1 MDLFQSMKAFV
12 TTVRAG
18 SMSAAASELN
28 ITPAMVGQ
36 HIAALEFRLGTR
48 ILNRTTRRQSLTD
61 FGVSYL
67 EQCKDIIER
76 VALADMEA
84 ENQSNEAIG
93 ALRITA
99 PVTFG
104 SSLLMSILKRYRDIN
119 PHVTLDIVLT
129 DRNIDLIEQGVDIAF
144 RIGKIPDSRLIQRV
158 LMPYKMIVCASSTY
172 LTDHGYPEHP
182 NELPNHDLLLFT
194 PAARAT
200 LKFYKSDQLVEVK
213 PKSVISVNSG
223 YALINGAKSGL
234 GIIVQP
240 QILLEPKI
248 RSGELV
254 QILADW
260 SLQERQLSILYYRD
274 QNMTP
279 RLRSFINFVLKELG
293 EENGDLHHS

>member
-12 TTVRAG
+12 TTVKTG
-18 SMSAAASELN
+18 SMSAAASQLN

-76 VALADMEA
+76 VALADIEA

-99 PVTFG
+99 PVSFG
-104 SSLLMSILKRYRDIN
+104 SSLLMSILKRYRDIYSR
-119 PHVTLDIVLT
+119 VTLDIVLT
-129 DRNIDLIEQGVDIAF
+129 DRNIDLVEEGVDIAF
-144 RIGKIPDSRLIQRV
+144 RVGKVPDSRLIQRV
-158 LMPYKMIVCASSTY
+158 LMPYKMIVSASPSY
-172 LTDHGYPEHP
+172 LAEHGYPNQP
-182 NELPNHDLLLFT
+182 TELPNYDVLLFT
-194 PAARAT
+194 PAARST
-200 LKFYKSDQLVEVK
+200 LKFYKSNQLIEVK
-213 PKSVISVNSG
+213 PNNVISVNSG
-223 YALINGAKSGL
+223 YALINGAKAGL

-240 QILLEPKI
+240 QILLEPEIK
-248 RSGELV
+248 SGELV

-293 EENGDLHHS
+293 KEKSDLHHS